1 MFLKKLILFS
11 LFLMLTSCS
20 SIMHMQEKKAFE
32 REPAAEANDCKVL
45 AQNLF
50 LKQNYQQDL
59 EKALVSK
66 KLLSFS
72 NRFVTVEHPGM
83 NWINRARE
91 SLNKS
96 LKNWNNNKYPT
107 FYVFSDEEV
116 IPAAKKYFTTMTDK
130 FPAGA
135 ELDEESVKNFE
146 LVESWIKSY
155 QNYKTEVDQL
165 LEERISLQYNLSL
178 LKKLKLK
185 EDSRDIKLS
194 VKRDG
199 QFVDEIV
206 TLRKSDKD
214 LAYQI
219 KKIKSELKEFDGSL
233 LKNGKIKD
241 RIIRQAALEDMLTI
255 VQREF
260 EYSLKNTKGP
270 NDEMLKEMIRL
281 NALIKQDDL
290 KPTTYGVYRITNKV
304 FIREIVALSKLDVAY
319 KKFIEAPVMKLK
331 EVVNAFMQ
339 NRPGNIAS
347 DPAKEGIFKRIY
359 TKVSK
364 ITPKQAAFGGAVS
377 VTAGIGFQRYFS
389 VEGEPLDLEERAH
402 EVQIERT
409 EEEAVKEAEDHLKVV
424 EMHIDELTK

>member
-1 MFLKKLILFS
+1 
-11 LFLMLTSCS
+11 
-20 SIMHMQEKKAFE
+20 MQDRPAFE
-32 REPAAEANDCKVL
+32 REPAAEPETCKEL

-50 LKQNYQQDL
+50 LKANYQQDL

-72 NRFVTVEHPGM
+72 NRFVTVEHPSM

-116 IPAAKKYFTTMTDK
+116 ISAAKKYFTTMTDK

-135 ELDEESVKNFE
+135 ELDEDAVKNFE

-155 QNYKTEVDQL
+155 ENYKVEVDQL

-185 EDSRDIKLS
+185 DESRDIKLS
-194 VKRDG
+194 VMRGG
-199 QFVDEIV
+199 QLVDEIV

-219 KKIKSELKEFDGSL
+219 KKLKSELKEFDGTL
-233 LKNGKIKD
+233 LKNGRIKD
-241 RIIRQAALEDMLTI
+241 RIIRQAALEDMITI

-260 EYSLKNTKGP
+260 EYALKNTKEP
-270 NDEMLKEMIRL
+270 SEEMLKEMERL
-281 NALIKQDDL
+281 NALIKTEDL
-290 KPTTYGVYRITNKV
+290 KPTTYGVYRITNKI
-304 FIREIVALSKLDVAY
+304 FIREIVALSKMDVAY
-319 KKFIEAPVMKLK
+319 KKFVEAPVMKLK
-331 EVVNAFMQ
+331 EVVNAFIQ
-339 NRPGNIAS
+339 NRPLNNAS
-347 DPAKEGIFKRIY
+347 EPAKEGIFKRIY
-359 TKVSK
+359 TKVSN
-364 ITPKQAAFGGAVS
+364 ITAKQATVGGTVVVA
-377 VTAGIGFQRYFS
+377 AGIGFQRYFS
-389 VEGEPLDLEERAH
+389 ILGEPVVIEDRSH

-409 EEEAVKEAEDHLKVV
+409 EEEAVKEAEDHSKVV
-424 EMHIDELTK
+424 EIHIDELTK